1 MGLIPIFVPGLPT
14 DVASERRSVRRGV
27 ERVAASDADS
37 WSKIRGVALT
47 AVLQGC
53 NVQMFEHGNVIVES
67 SHTHAA
73 PKPMPHRLLVTK
85 ELADFLG
92 VLSHPHRIRIVEEL
106 RDAERDVNSLQ
117 EILGISHSGV
127 SQHLTLLRSHRLVSE
142 RREGRRV
149 FYQLRQPEIASWLME
164 ATRFLEKESAAAAE
178 LRKAI
183 DKTRK
188 SWATK

>member
-1 MGLIPIFVPGLPT
+1 
-14 DVASERRSVRRGV
+14 
-27 ERVAASDADS
+27 
-37 WSKIRGVALT
+37 
-47 AVLQGC
+47 
-53 NVQMFEHGNVIVES
+53 
-67 SHTHAA
+67 
-73 PKPMPHRLLVTK
+73 MPHRVLVTK

-92 VLSHPHRIRIVEEL
+92 VLSHPHRIRIIEEL

-117 EILGISHSGV
+117 EALGISHSGV
-127 SQHLTLLRSHRLVSE
+127 SQHLMVLRSHRLVSE

-164 ATRFLEKESAAAAE
+164 ATRFLERETAVAAE

-188 SWATK
+188 GWAAK